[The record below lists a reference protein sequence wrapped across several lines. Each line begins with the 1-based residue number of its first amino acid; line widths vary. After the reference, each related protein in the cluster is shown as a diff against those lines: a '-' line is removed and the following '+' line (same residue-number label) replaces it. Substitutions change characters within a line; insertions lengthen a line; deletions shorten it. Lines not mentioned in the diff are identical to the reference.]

1 MKHTLIILFLIISSH
16 GFSQKKL
23 PVVRA
28 ISNKAKIYEEGNPV
42 SAWNI
47 TPEAKPDVFVT
58 NKLTKART
66 VKFVT
71 DSDSIIFKIK
81 PGEKKDFIVLLNGK
95 DSCYTRIQSPERKD
109 LSIIQPE
116 IHDSIPLIINKQNTI
131 YVLAVLNKVDTLQ
144 LNFDSGTK
152 ELVIT
157 NEALKRKVK
166 SKLTFYNTPYELQ
179 IGKRIYKTPVFDTE
193 LSGHNT
199 DGRFGWDLFDG
210 MIVELNYDKGLLIV
224 HSKMPR
230 QVLKDKNYTKLD
242 INYSNQLFF
251 VESEIEQNGVKNKDL
266 FLFDTGYQMATLLD
280 NDLLRQS
287 NFPADKM
294 TIIKK
299 TMLHGATGNEVPVI
313 TAELEKLKIGKY
325 ELENVPAQLL
335 TTNKPMRNKN
345 AHYLGNEVLKRFN
358 IVLDFQ
364 ENVVYLKPNKYFDAA
379 YTEKR
384 YNTI

>member
-1 MKHTLIILFLIISSH
+1 MKHTFLILFLLISSH

-23 PVVRA
+23 PVVWA

-47 TPEAKPDVFVT
+47 TPKANPDIFAT

-71 DSDSIIFKIK
+71 DSDSTVFKIK
-81 PGEKKDFIVLLNGK
+81 PGENKDFIVLLNGK

-109 LSIIQPE
+109 LSTVQPE
-116 IHDSIPLIINKQNTI
+116 IHDSIPLKINKQNTI

-157 NEALKRKVK
+157 NEALKSKVK

-193 LSGHNT
+193 LSGHET

-210 MIVELNYDKGLLIV
+210 MIVELNYDKGLMIV

-230 QVLKDKNYTKLD
+230 QVIKNKKYTKLN

-280 NDLLRQS
+280 NDLLGES
-287 NFPADKM
+287 KFPTNKM
-294 TIIKK
+294 TVIKK

-325 ELENVPAQLL
+325 ELKNVPAQLL
-335 TTNKPMRNKN
+335 TTNKPMHNKN

-364 ENVVYLKPNKYFDAA
+364 DNVVYLKPSKYYYVE
-379 YTEKR
+379 YTEKKG
-384 YNTI
+384 

>member
-1 MKHTLIILFLIISSH
+1 MKHTFLILFLLISSH

-23 PVVRA
+23 PVIKA
-28 ISNKAKIYEEGNPV
+28 ASNRAKIYEEGNPV
-42 SAWNI
+42 SGWNI
-47 TPEAKPDVFVT
+47 TPEANPDIFVT
-58 NKLTKART
+58 NKLTKAKT

-109 LSIIQPE
+109 LSAIRPE
-116 IHDSIPLIINKQNTI
+116 IHDSIPLKINKQNTI

-157 NEALKRKVK
+157 NEALKSKVK

-179 IGKRIYKTPVFDTE
+179 IGHRIYKAPVFDTE
-193 LSGHNT
+193 LSGHDT

-210 MIVELNYDKGLLIV
+210 MIVELNYDKGLMIV

-230 QVLKDKNYTKLD
+230 QVLKDKNYTKLG
-242 INYSNQLFF
+242 IHYSNQLFF

-280 NDLLRQS
+280 NDLLRES
-287 NFPADKM
+287 NFPTDKM
-294 TIIKK
+294 DIIKK

-325 ELENVPAQLL
+325 ELKNVPAQIL
-335 TTNKPMRNKN
+335 TSNKPMSNKN

-358 IVLDFQ
+358 IVFDFQ
-364 ENVVYLKPNKYFDAA
+364 DNVVYLKPNKYFDTA
-379 YTEKR
+379 YTEKKG
-384 YNTI
+384 